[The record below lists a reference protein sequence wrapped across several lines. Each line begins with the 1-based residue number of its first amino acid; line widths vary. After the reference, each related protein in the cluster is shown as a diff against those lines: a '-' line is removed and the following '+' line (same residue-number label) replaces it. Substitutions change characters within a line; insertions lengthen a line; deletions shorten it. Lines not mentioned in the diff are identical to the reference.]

1 MGNTYTKEPFLK
13 MIGPTDN
20 INDYAAYFGT
30 ILTTLFIGVISY
42 LLFKEFNN
50 RYEVAKPNEWLLLIE
65 NGALKRAG
73 VGLAV
78 FRNIG
83 AQVVKFSSNMH
94 KVEWKAQEMTNQRA
108 GVEVKGF
115 AIWGIY
121 RPCEEDQDGPFRAF
135 KSIPGLAEGNV
146 SAGNDF
152 VKQLIESIIRST
164 VANMSIMDV
173 MQRRDMMRDRV
184 RKEVTDQLKGWGIWL
199 ETVEI
204 IDCRI
209 SSQSLFE
216 DMQCLS
222 DEQLDFANR
231 SEAKLSAETVR
242 MATQSKIDESQINA
256 RRLLEEQKLADKQ
269 AMDEKRL
276 ISQQFMNEKQLAADL
291 ETALK
296 TAEAETKKRLNKSA
310 QQLEIDKQNAQLQA
324 ERDTMK
330 MERLVQDKAY
340 QLAEVESNAEVKAAA
355 AEKAMQLKV
364 ETEAMELEMLEKRLA
379 IEKTL
384 SPVNLQK
391 MHLDAV
397 QNVYA
402 KLPLKEV
409 KLVNMTGGQGA
420 LGGLGGLIPGLAEA
434 TKQVTGS
441 NDVWDTMSDKSR

>member
-1 MGNTYTKEPFLK
+1 MGNTNTKEPHLK

-20 INDYAAYFGT
+20 INDYTAYFGT

-121 RPCEEDQDGPFRAF
+121 RPCDEDQDGPFRAF

-152 VKQLIESIIRST
+152 VKQL
-164 VANMSIMDV
+164 
-173 MQRRDMMRDRV
+173 
-184 RKEVTDQLKGWGIWL
+184 
-199 ETVEI
+199 

-276 ISQQFMNEKQLAADL
+276 ISQQFMNEKQLVAEQAMNAARLESEVIINEKQVAADL

-355 AEKAMQLKV
+355 AEKAMQLKI

-441 NDVWDTMSDKSR
+441 NDVWDTMRDKSR

>member
-1 MGNTYTKEPFLK
+1 MGEHKHERISLK

-20 INDYAAYFGT
+20 INDYTAYFGT
-30 ILTTLFIGVISY
+30 ILTTLFIGVIVY

-50 RYEVAKPNEWLLLIE
+50 RYEGAKPNEWLLLIE

-121 RPCEEDQDGPFRAF
+121 RADAEDPDGPFRAY

-276 ISQQFMNEKQLAADL
+276 ISQQIMNEKQVAADL

-310 QQLEIDKQNAQLQA
+310 QQLKI
-324 ERDTMK
+324 
-330 MERLVQDKAY
+330 
-340 QLAEVESNAEVKAAA
+340 
-355 AEKAMQLKV
+355 

>member
-65 NGALKRAG
+65 DGALKRAG

-216 DMQCLS
+216 DMRCLS

-276 ISQQFMNEKQLAADL
+276 ISQQIMNEKQVAADL

-324 ERDTMK
+324 ERDTMN

-355 AEKAMQLKV
+355 AEKAMQLKI

>member
-152 VKQLIESIIRST
+152 VKQLIESSIRST

-276 ISQQFMNEKQLAADL
+276 ISQQIMNEKQVAADL

-355 AEKAMQLKV
+355 AEKAMQLKI

-420 LGGLGGLIPGLAEA
+420 LGG
-434 TKQVTGS
+434 
-441 NDVWDTMSDKSR
+441 

>member
-276 ISQQFMNEKQLAADL
+276 ISQQIMNEKQVAADL

-355 AEKAMQLKV
+355 AEKAMQLKI

-409 KLVNMTGGQGA
+409 KLVN
-420 LGGLGGLIPGLAEA
+420 
-434 TKQVTGS
+434 
-441 NDVWDTMSDKSR
+441 